1 MSTVIFTAG
10 AKGGTGKSTVARFL
24 ITYLREEGYDP
35 ILLDMDNET
44 KTLSRFFPESEQIEI
59 RKESSNDVL
68 IERILE
74 GKKLIIAD
82 LKAGTGRDTL
92 EWWKGVPF
100 DSDELKDVNFICAG
114 SITSSPDSIQTFLNW
129 AGELKDKVTYIIFKN
144 EKDGDTFPDYGT
156 SDESTKFRNYYLPIE
171 INIPRIDEEY
181 MSELERLN
189 LTIAEVLEAN
199 GSLHTLPDKRR
210 NNPGKPVGN
219 ILCRLMVRARLR
231 RFQNG
236 IYDQFE
242 PILNLLKEK

>member
-10 AKGGTGKSTVARFL
+10 AKGGTGKSTVVRFL
-24 ITYLREEGYDP
+24 ITYLREHGYEP
-35 ILLDMDNET
+35 LLLDMDTET
-44 KTLSRFFPESEQIEI
+44 KTLSRFFPEAEQIEI

-68 IERILE
+68 IERLLD
-74 GKKLIIAD
+74 GNNLIIAD

-92 EWWKGVPF
+92 QWWKDVPF
-100 DSDELKDVNFICAG
+100 DSNELNNVKFICLG

-129 AGELKDKVTYIIFKN
+129 VGELKDKVTYVVFKN

-156 SDESTKFRNYYLPIE
+156 SDESTNFRSDYLPIE

-189 LTIAEVLEAN
+189 LTISEVLEAN
-199 GSLHTLPDKRR
+199 GANHTLPDKSRKK
-210 NNPGKPVGN
+210 PSKPVGPV
-219 ILCRLMVRARLR
+219 LCRIMVRARLR

-242 PILNLLKEK
+242 PILNFLNE

>member
-10 AKGGTGKSTVARFL
+10 AKGGTGKSTIIRFL
-24 ITYLREEGYDP
+24 ITYLRERGYEP
-35 ILLDMDNET
+35 LLLDMDNENR
-44 KTLSRFFPESEQIEI
+44 TLSRFFPEAEQIEI

-68 IERILE
+68 VERVM
-74 GKKLIIAD
+74 GGNKLIIAD

-92 EWWKGVPF
+92 EWWKVVPF
-100 DSDELKDVNFICAG
+100 DSDELKNVNFICIG

-129 AGELKDKVTYIIFKN
+129 AGELKDKVSYVVFKN
-144 EKDGDTFPDYGT
+144 EKDGDTFPDYGSST
-156 SDESTKFRNYYLPIE
+156 ESASFRTEHIPLE
-171 INIPRIDEEY
+171 IKIPRIDEEY

-189 LTIAEVLEAN
+189 LTISEVLEAN
-199 GSLHTLPDKRR
+199 GAATTLPDKNRKR
-210 NNPGKPVGN
+210 PGKPVGN

-242 PILNLLKEK
+242 SILNLLKE

>member
-24 ITYLREEGYDP
+24 ITYLRENGHDP
-35 ILLDMDNET
+35 LLLDMDAET
-44 KTLSRFFPESEQIEI
+44 KTLSRFFPEAEQIEI

-68 IERILE
+68 VERVLDE
-74 GKKLIIAD
+74 KKLIIAD

-92 EWWKGVPF
+92 QWWKDVPF
-100 DSDELKDVNFICAG
+100 DSDELKDVNFICVG

-129 AGELKDKVTYIIFKN
+129 AGELEDKVSYIVFKN

-156 SDESTKFRNYYLPIE
+156 SDESTKFRSDYLPIE

-189 LTIAEVLEAN
+189 LTISEVLEAN
-199 GSLHTLPDKRR
+199 GAKYTLLDKHR
-210 NNPGKPVGN
+210 NKFGKPIGN

-236 IYDQFE
+236 IYDQFA
-242 PILNLLKEK
+242 PILNFLNV